1 MPSPDPASLADRLNR
16 DLPGLPLGRRMA
28 EIATRFARPVFTT
41 SLGLEDQA
49 ITALIAQNGRAIDL
63 VTLQTGR
70 LFAETLDLIATTQD
84 RYGLTIRQ
92 IEPDPSAVDQYVA
105 TYGLNGFYDSV
116 EARKAC
122 CAVRKVAPLARALE
136 GADAWITGMRR
147 NQSDNRSTI
156 PFAQWDEARGL
167 MKLNPLADVST
178 DQLQAFIAERDV
190 PTNPLHARGYPS
202 IGCEPCTRAI
212 KPGEPERAGRWWWE
226 QDSRQECGLHVA
238 NTASP
243 TPLSASSPDTPHA

>member
-1 MPSPDPASLADRLNR
+1 MPSPDPASLADWLNR
-16 DLPGLPLGRRMA
+16 DLPGLPFGQRMA

-49 ITALIAQNGRAIDL
+49 ITALIAQNGRGIDV

-70 LFAETLDLIATTQD
+70 LFAETLALIDTTQD

-92 IEPDPSAVDQYVA
+92 IEPDPSAVNQYVA

-147 NQSDNRSTI
+147 NQSDNRKAI

-238 NTASP
+238 NAPS
-243 TPLSASSPDTPHA
+243 TPPSASSPDTAHA